1 MLRWVQLNSS
11 DRSLGPPGAPVLKL
25 FVVTIMMI
33 IMTMMMTMTLRR
45 SRPARRRLA
54 ESASPRCVLAAGSA
68 STISESSPRPDTVT
82 SDMIC
87 TLRVQVLPLRRG
99 EEVARE
105 LPQVRGVRGGA
116 GERGIV
122 LREGGADIL
131 QRRLPEVSCVNFHNI
146 QRPPSSC

>member
-1 MLRWVQLNSS
+1 
-11 DRSLGPPGAPVLKL
+11 
-25 FVVTIMMI
+25 
-33 IMTMMMTMTLRR
+33 MTMALRR

-82 SDMIC
+82 SDMIS
-87 TLRVQVLPLRRG
+87 TLLVQVLPLRRG

-146 QRPPSSC
+146 QRAPSSC

>member
-1 MLRWVQLNSS
+1 
-11 DRSLGPPGAPVLKL
+11 
-25 FVVTIMMI
+25 MI

-68 STISESSPRPDTVT
+68 STTSESSTRPSDTRCYVHAPP
-82 SDMIC
+82 
-87 TLRVQVLPLRRG
+87 VQVLPLRRG

-131 QRRLPEVSCVNFHNI
+131 QRRLPEVSCVNFHNV
-146 QRPPSSC
+146 PSPC